1 MNKRLIRLTES
12 DLHRIVK
19 ESVNRILKE
28 DFKHNKE
35 AERLHKQAVF
45 PSDEKRASEYEDIP
59 WKIKDGLNWLSWLLP
74 NHMEGKRI
82 GMQQRVSNEISNAIQ
97 ILCSNQDTVIDAVM
111 NAYSQFLDK
120 QGDLGASY
128 LDKDITNGVSLQDRY
143 NDYVGYGG

>member
-1 MNKRLIRLTES
+1 
-12 DLHRIVK
+12 
-19 ESVNRILKE
+19 
-28 DFKHNKE
+28 
-35 AERLHKQAVF
+35 
-45 PSDEKRASEYEDIP
+45 
-59 WKIKDGLNWLSWLLP
+59 
-74 NHMEGKRI
+74 MEGKRI